1 MTRKEKLDH
10 KCIICG
16 ELYHACDNCERVREY
31 TPWKVICD
39 THKHYEIYLAIKS
52 YQAEHEPIE
61 VIRENLQ
68 IMGVTK
74 DMYKNWP
81 DAVKRILDEIF
92 FVPAIPKKTRKVA
105 VEAPAP
111 IADEIVEE

>member
-1 MTRKEKLDH
+1 
-10 KCIICG
+10 
-16 ELYHACDNCERVREY
+16 
-31 TPWKVICD
+31 
-39 THKHYEIYLAIKS
+39 
-52 YQAEHEPIE
+52 
-61 VIRENLQ
+61 
-68 IMGVTK
+68 MGVTK